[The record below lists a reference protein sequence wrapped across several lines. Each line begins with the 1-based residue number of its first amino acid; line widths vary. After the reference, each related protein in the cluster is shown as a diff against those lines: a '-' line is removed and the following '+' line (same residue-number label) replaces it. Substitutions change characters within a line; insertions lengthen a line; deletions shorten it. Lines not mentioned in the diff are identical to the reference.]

1 MPLSPASGSL
11 ASRAVPAILRRPGAG
26 GILAMI
32 ALSLALRAPLNAVP
46 PVAGELGEALG
57 VSAGAVGLLTSIP
70 VLCFGLVT
78 PASSLLLRVLGLRV
92 SGAACLIGVVTGSVL
107 RSGGSFALALVGT
120 FLIGASLSIGN
131 LVVPVLIG
139 RVYPIRAAALM
150 GVYSSV
156 MNLGST
162 LATALTATL
171 AVLLGWQL
179 AIASWGVLIG
189 GVALL
194 GWLLLLP
201 DAAVH
206 GAPPPPG
213 AATRPARG
221 GFARTLRSPVAWLLA
236 AAFAAQAMSWYA
248 ITAWLPSA
256 LEEML
261 GMSTQAAGLGAS
273 AFQVSGIVGPI
284 LVPAFL
290 AASRRRSGPA
300 TGTGR
305 PRSQRDEAVL
315 VLALVACWAAM
326 PLGMLLAPGWWLV
339 WALVAGVGQGGFF
352 TTIFLLAVRRTG
364 SDDENRRTA
373 TLVQTF
379 GYLAAASAPVLVGAV
394 HERVAGWTVLFGMV
408 GVLVVVMGIGAL
420 GAALRPMTAH
430 VDAAGVTGDGSTV
443 DVVTGDGEDGG
454 RDARRDG

>member
-1 MPLSPASGSL
+1 
-11 ASRAVPAILRRPGAG
+11 
-26 GILAMI
+26 
-32 ALSLALRAPLNAVP
+32 
-46 PVAGELGEALG
+46 
-57 VSAGAVGLLTSIP
+57 
-70 VLCFGLVT
+70 
-78 PASSLLLRVLGLRV
+78 
-92 SGAACLIGVVTGSVL
+92 
-107 RSGGSFALALVGT
+107 
-120 FLIGASLSIGN
+120 
-131 LVVPVLIG
+131 
-139 RVYPIRAAALM
+139 
-150 GVYSSV
+150 
-156 MNLGST
+156 
-162 LATALTATL
+162 
-171 AVLLGWQL
+171 
-179 AIASWGVLIG
+179 
-189 GVALL
+189 
-194 GWLLLLP
+194 
-201 DAAVH
+201 
-206 GAPPPPG
+206 
-213 AATRPARG
+213 
-221 GFARTLRSPVAWLLA
+221 
-236 AAFAAQAMSWYA
+236 
-248 ITAWLPSA
+248 
-256 LEEML
+256 
-261 GMSTQAAGLGAS
+261 
-273 AFQVSGIVGPI
+273 
-284 LVPAFL
+284 FL
-290 AASRRRSGPA
+290 AASRRRFGPA